1 VTTLPKP
8 VGTATRYTFAHAI
21 PRILFRRQAKLGLP
35 LAQIM
40 TDAAVREDPREK
52 WAELRAMGRLV
63 QGRMGWITTD
73 HAITTAALRSE
84 DFGVA
89 RLEEGRLARLI
100 DASVDPMEIGPI
112 DPPSLL
118 ALNAPDHT
126 RLRRLFSGA
135 FTPRRVAAMESS
147 IEATAHRLLDEAG
160 DQIDLVEEYAAH
172 LPVTVIA
179 DLLGVPEEERA
190 PLVEWG
196 NAAALFLDAGLSWR
210 EFRSAQ
216 QGLHEMHTWMGSHIE
231 RLRREPGDDLL
242 SAVIHRADESEQPPT
257 PDELRMLGLLV
268 LGAGFETTVNLL
280 GNGVAA
286 LAAHPEQR
294 AWLVDHPDGWANAVE
309 EVLRWDSPVQ
319 FNARLARRDTEVKG
333 RSIRSGQVLITVLG
347 AVNRDPRVFEDPDS
361 FDVRRSNAGDHL
373 AFSAGAHFCLGA
385 GLARIEG
392 RVGLRVLH
400 ERFPELR
407 LLGNGTRRTTQ
418 VLRGYSSLP
427 VSLPKT
433 EAAR

>member
-1 VTTLPKP
+1 MPKP
-8 VGTATRYTFAHAI
+8 VGTATRYTFAHAL
-21 PRILFRRQAKLGLP
+21 PRVMFRRQAKKGLP

-40 TDAAVREDPREK
+40 TDPAVREDPRAK
-52 WAELRAMGRLV
+52 WAELRAMGPLV
-63 QGRMGWITTD
+63 QGRLGWITTD
-73 HAITTAALRSE
+73 HALTAALLRGE

-89 RLEEGRLARLI
+89 RWEEGRITQVI
-100 DASVDPMEIGPI
+100 DSSVDRMEIGPI

-135 FTPRRVAAMESS
+135 FTPRRVASMEAS

-160 DQIDLVEEYAAH
+160 DEMDLVEEYAAH

-179 DLLGVPEEERA
+179 DLLGVPPEQRA

-216 QGLHEMHTWMGSHIE
+216 KGLNEMHTWMGAHIE
-231 RLRREPGDDLL
+231 RLRLEPGDDLM
-242 SAVIHRADESEQPPT
+242 SAVIHRADTSEQPPT

-294 AWLVDHPDGWANAVE
+294 AWLVGHPDGWGNATE

-319 FNARLARRDTEVKG
+319 FSARLARRDTTLGDRQVK
-333 RSIRSGQVLITVLG
+333 RGQAVITVLG
-347 AVNRDPRVFEDPDS
+347 AVNRDPKVFEEPDT

-400 ERFPELR
+400 ERYPELSVGR
-407 LLGNGTRRTTQ
+407 GTRRTTQ

-427 VSLPKT
+427 VSLRKPNR
-433 EAAR
+433 AG

>member
-1 VTTLPKP
+1 MTTMPKP
-8 VGTATRYTFAHAI
+8 VGTATRYAFAHAL
-21 PRILFRRQAKLGLP
+21 PRVLFRRQARKGLP

-40 TDAAVREDPREK
+40 TDPAVREDPRAK

-73 HAITTAALRSE
+73 HAITAAALRSE

-89 RLEEGRLARLI
+89 RLEEGRLARII
-100 DASVDPMEIGPI
+100 DSSVDRMEIGPI

-160 DQIDLVEEYAAH
+160 EEIDLIEDWAAH
-172 LPVTVIA
+172 LPITVIA
-179 DLLGVPEEERA
+179 DLLGVPEGQRA
-190 PLVEWG
+190 PLLEWG
-196 NAAALFLDAGLSWR
+196 NAAALFLDAGLTWGD
-210 EFRSAQ
+210 FRSAQ

-231 RLRREPGDDLL
+231 RLRRDPGDDLL
-242 SAVIHRADESEQPPT
+242 SAVIHRADTSEQPPT

-294 AWLVDHPDGWANAVE
+294 AWLVDHPDGWGNAVE
-309 EVLRWDSPVQ
+309 EILRWDSPVQ
-319 FNARLARRDTEVKG
+319 FNARLARRDTTVEG
-333 RSIRSGQVLITVLG
+333 HSIRAGQVLITVLG
-347 AVNRDPRVFEDPDS
+347 AVNRDPLVFDDPDT
-361 FDVRRSNAGDHL
+361 FDVRRSNAGEHL

-400 ERFPELR
+400 ERYPELSVGR
-407 LLGNGTRRTTQ
+407 GTRRTTQ

-427 VSLPKT
+427 VSLRKPNP
-433 EAAR
+433 AG

>member
-1 VTTLPKP
+1 MPKP
-8 VGTATRYTFAHAI
+8 LGTATRYTFAHAI
-21 PRILFRRQAKLGLP
+21 PRMLFRRQAKAGLP

-52 WAELRAMGRLV
+52 WAELRSFGPLVKGRV
-63 QGRMGWITTD
+63 GWITTD
-73 HAITTAALRSE
+73 HAITTATLRSE

-147 IEATAHRLLDEAG
+147 IEATVHRLLDAVGTEF
-160 DQIDLVEEYAAH
+160 DLVEDYAAH

-179 DLLGVPEEERA
+179 DLLGVPVEERA
-190 PLVEWG
+190 PLVDWG
-196 NAAALFLDAGLSWR
+196 NAAASFLDAGLTWR
-210 EFRSAQ
+210 EFRAGQ
-216 QGLHEMHTWMGSHIE
+216 RGLHEMHTWMGQHIE
-231 RLRREPGDDLL
+231 RLRRDPGDDLL
-242 SAVIHRADESEQPPT
+242 SAVIGRADSSEPPPT
-257 PDELRMLGLLV
+257 ADELRMLGLLV

-294 AWLVDHPDGWANAVE
+294 AWLAEHPEGWTNAVE

-319 FNARLARRDTEVKG
+319 FNARLARRDTTVEG
-333 RSIRSGQVLITVLG
+333 RRIGAGQVVITVLG
-347 AVNRDPRVFEDPDS
+347 AVNRDPAVWEDPDA
-361 FDVRRSNAGDHL
+361 FDVRRDDADRHL

-392 RVGLRVLH
+392 RVGLRALH
-400 ERFPELR
+400 ERFPDLTLAGR
-407 LLGNGTRRTTQ
+407 GTRRTTQ
-418 VLRGYSSLP
+418 VLRGYSALP
-427 VSLPKT
+427 VRT
-433 EAAR
+433 ARSRTSG

>member
-1 VTTLPKP
+1 MTTLPKP
-8 VGTATRYTFAHAI
+8 VGTATRYAFAHAI
-21 PRILFRRQAKLGLP
+21 PRVLFRRQARKGLP

-40 TDAAVREDPREK
+40 TDAAVREDPRAK
-52 WAELRAMGRLV
+52 WAELRAMGPIV

-73 HAITTAALRSE
+73 HAITTAALRSD

-89 RLEEGRLARLI
+89 RLEEGRIARLI
-100 DASVDPMEIGPI
+100 DASVDPMEIGPV

-135 FTPRRVAAMESS
+135 FTPRRVAAMEAS
-147 IEATAHRLLDEAG
+147 IEATAHRLLDRAG
-160 DQIDLVEEYAAH
+160 DEMDLVEEYAAH

-179 DLLGVPEEERA
+179 DLLGVPEDQRA

-196 NAAALFLDAGLSWR
+196 NAAALFLDAGLTWR
-210 EFRSAQ
+210 EFRDAQ
-216 QGLHEMHTWMGSHIE
+216 QGLHEMHTWMGEHIE

-242 SAVIHRADESEQPPT
+242 SAVIHRADASEQPPT

-280 GNGVAA
+280 GNGVAV
-286 LAAHPEQR
+286 LADHPDQR
-294 AWLVDHPDGWANAVE
+294 AWLADHPDGWANAVE

-319 FNARLARRDTEVKG
+319 FNARLARRDTAVDGHE
-333 RSIRSGQVLITVLG
+333 IRARQVLITVLG
-347 AVNRDPRVFEDPDS
+347 AVNRDPKVFDDPDT
-361 FDVRRSNAGDHL
+361 FDVRRPNAGDHL

-400 ERFPELR
+400 ERFPDLQVGR
-407 LLGNGTRRTTQ
+407 GTRRTTQ
-418 VLRGYSSLP
+418 VLRGFSHLP
-427 VSLPKT
+427 VRLRGPHT
-433 EAAR
+433 AD